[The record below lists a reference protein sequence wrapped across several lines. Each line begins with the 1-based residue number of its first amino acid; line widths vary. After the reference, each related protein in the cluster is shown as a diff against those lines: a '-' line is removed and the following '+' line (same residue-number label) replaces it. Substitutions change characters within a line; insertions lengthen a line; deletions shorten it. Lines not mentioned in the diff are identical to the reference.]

1 MHARTH
7 GTTATLLTT
16 KGGLSLS
23 QCQTI
28 LGIFEDDERVA
39 LVDIL
44 ELMEANLL
52 DEALY
57 TGVDGRHVAV
67 DHGVVG
73 IFLAAEMDETA
84 ANISQPKDEQS
95 NDNDIVSS

>member
-1 MHARTH
+1 MHTRTH
-7 GTTATLLTT
+7 GTAATLLATE
-16 KGGLSLS
+16 GGLSLS

-57 TGVDGRHVAV
+57 TGVDGCHVAV

-84 ANISQPKDEQS
+84 TNISQPEHEQS
-95 NDNDIVSS
+95 DDNDIVSS